1 LIKFA
6 LLIYQ
11 SKPIRTRRKAEQISK
26 LKTVQSS
33 PTAQQQQQSNSKATA
48 KQQQSNSKATAKQ
61 QYVSVSL

>member
-11 SKPIRTRRKAEQISK
+11 SKPRRTRRKAEQISK

-33 PTAQQQQQSNSKATA
+33 PTAQQQSNSKATA
-48 KQQQSNSKATAKQ
+48 KHQD
-61 QYVSVSL
+61 VSVSL

>member
-1 LIKFA
+1 MIKFA

-33 PTAQQQQQSNSKATA
+33 PTA

-61 QYVSVSL
+61 QDVSVSL